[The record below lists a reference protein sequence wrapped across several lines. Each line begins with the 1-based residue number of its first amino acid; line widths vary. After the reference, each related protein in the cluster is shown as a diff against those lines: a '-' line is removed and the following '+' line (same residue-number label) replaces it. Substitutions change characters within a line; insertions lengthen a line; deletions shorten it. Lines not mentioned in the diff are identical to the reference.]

1 MVVCV
6 RGVFGMRQKLKF
18 HLIKTVK
25 MFSEEKS
32 FLPVMYFI
40 HWGFLVQLSTSFVI
54 VWGGGV
60 SKKTIVKIQSDSSCT
75 N

>member
-18 HLIKTVK
+18 HLIKTLK

-40 HWGFLVQLSTSFVI
+40 HWGFL
-54 VWGGGV
+54 
-60 SKKTIVKIQSDSSCT
+60 
-75 N
+75 